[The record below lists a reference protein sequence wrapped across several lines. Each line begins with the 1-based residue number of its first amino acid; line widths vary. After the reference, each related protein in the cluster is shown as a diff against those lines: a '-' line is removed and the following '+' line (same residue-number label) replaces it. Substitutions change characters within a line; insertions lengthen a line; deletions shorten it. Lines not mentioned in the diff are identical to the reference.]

1 MYNILFIGI
10 GGFLGAISRYLVSR
24 SITLVLGN
32 LIPFGTLIVN
42 IIGSLALGYIFTL
55 SVERL
60 VISENFRLF
69 ISIGFL
75 GAFTTFSTF
84 SLETIHLIEG
94 GSYISS
100 IIYAVSH
107 LIFCLAGT
115 VLGIFLARL

>member
-10 GGFLGAISRYLVSR
+10 GGFFGAISRYLVSK
-24 SITLVLGN
+24 SATLMLGN

-42 IIGSLALGYIFTL
+42 IIGSFALGYIFTL
-55 SVERL
+55 SIERL

-69 ISIGFL
+69 IGIGFL

-84 SLETIHLIEG
+84 SLETIHLIED

-100 IIYAVSH
+100 ILYIGSH
-107 LIFCLAGT
+107 LVLCLAGT
-115 VLGIFLARL
+115 FLGIFLARL